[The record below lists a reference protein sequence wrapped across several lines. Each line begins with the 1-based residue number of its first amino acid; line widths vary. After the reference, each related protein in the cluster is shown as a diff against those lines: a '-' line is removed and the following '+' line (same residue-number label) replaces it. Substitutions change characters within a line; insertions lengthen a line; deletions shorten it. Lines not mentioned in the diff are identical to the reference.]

1 MKKLIMRLFG
11 IKPEVKVVTK
21 EVVKKYEQPN
31 GSILIEA
38 DSISIDDVTMGVE

>member
-11 IKPEVKVVTK
+11 IKPEVKVITEK
-21 EVVKKYEQPN
+21 VVEKYEQPN

-38 DSISIDDVTMGVE
+38 DSIAVDDVIVGVE